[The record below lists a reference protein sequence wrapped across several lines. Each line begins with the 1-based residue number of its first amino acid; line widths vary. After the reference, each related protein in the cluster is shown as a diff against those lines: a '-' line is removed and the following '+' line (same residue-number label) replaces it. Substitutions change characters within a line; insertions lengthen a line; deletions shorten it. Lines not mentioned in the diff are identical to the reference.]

1 GRPSLP
7 FDQYAV
13 PFRALK
19 QVVWSVV
26 GARGETRDAE
36 RRHVLELAAGHS
48 NISGVMLD
56 DFFTGAPETQARDE
70 ALAILSLEQLQELRG
85 QLVGAG
91 RRLQLW
97 AVIYDHQLDKPLG
110 DYFKLL
116 DKITL
121 WTWDSERLGNL
132 EHSLEKLEDIAPA
145 TDKLLGCYMWDY
157 GKRQA
162 MSVERM
168 KQQCDIGLSWLAKGR

>member
-1 GRPSLP
+1 
-7 FDQYAV
+7 V
-13 PFRALK
+13 
-19 QVVWSVV
+19 
-26 GARGETRDAE
+26 
-36 RRHVLELAAGHS
+36 
-48 NISGVMLD
+48 
-56 DFFTGAPETQARDE
+56 
-70 ALAILSLEQLQELRG
+70 
-85 QLVGAG
+85 
-91 RRLQLW
+91 W
-97 AVIYDHQLDKPLG
+97 AVSHDHQLDNPLG

-168 KQQCDIGLSWLAKGR
+168 KQQCDIGLSWLAKGRLNGIIFLASCICDLELQAVEWTRRWIAEVSDRVAAAAG